1 MPDKSSFNIRFE
13 RLGPLPII
21 NRFLDRLGLDQIL
34 EKYVPTNDRRA
45 KLPYSQGL
53 GILLRSILVE
63 REPIYRQQEV
73 VEGFA
78 PSAFRI
84 PEGALK
90 NISDDQIGRALDRLF
105 NADRGSLLTACMVNA
120 VREFK
125 VSLKELH
132 NDSTSI
138 RLFGQYSQ
146 AKGRTIR
153 GRKAPWITYG
163 HSKDH
168 RPDLK
173 QILYILTTNTDGG
186 IPVQFRCE
194 NGNTNDAITHVET
207 WKTLRDLYGGP
218 DFLYVADSKLCALDN
233 MQTIDGM
240 GGRFVTV
247 LPRTRLEDRYFRKRV
262 QENEIPWETVW
273 DKPNPR
279 KKKYGPRD
287 VWKVHRDPIPS
298 QEVWPITWVYSNL
311 LALHQGRRREENIH
325 AASGELSKLRQKL
338 TGSRPRIKT
347 KFAANQKVQ
356 AILSHFRVKEFV
368 KVKVLEYEDP
378 EYKQETPGRPGPET
392 RYLREVHQRITI
404 RFEVDEEAVQKEK
417 KSDGMYPLL
426 TNDKTL
432 TPRQVLEAHKR
443 QPKIERRFQDLKSV
457 FEIAPVFLK
466 NEGRIEAL
474 FFLYFLVL
482 LVESLIEREIRQA
495 MAREGIDQLPL
506 YPEARKCKRPSAS
519 RILELFTLAQRV
531 ILEDRSGERQVFE
544 HSFTDLQVQILNL
557 LGVPMALFRR
567 A

>member
-1 MPDKSSFNIRFE
+1 
-13 RLGPLPII
+13 
-21 NRFLDRLGLDQIL
+21 
-34 EKYVPTNDRRA
+34 
-45 KLPYSQGL
+45 
-53 GILLRSILVE
+53 
-63 REPIYRQQEV
+63 
-73 VEGFA
+73 
-78 PSAFRI
+78 
-84 PEGALK
+84 
-90 NISDDQIGRALDRLF
+90 
-105 NADRGSLLTACMVNA
+105 
-120 VREFK
+120 
-125 VSLKELH
+125 LKELH

>member
-1 MPDKSSFNIRFE
+1 
-13 RLGPLPII
+13 
-21 NRFLDRLGLDQIL
+21 
-34 EKYVPTNDRRA
+34 
-45 KLPYSQGL
+45 
-53 GILLRSILVE
+53 
-63 REPIYRQQEV
+63 
-73 VEGFA
+73 
-78 PSAFRI
+78 
-84 PEGALK
+84 
-90 NISDDQIGRALDRLF
+90 
-105 NADRGSLLTACMVNA
+105 
-120 VREFK
+120 
-125 VSLKELH
+125 
-132 NDSTSI
+132 
-138 RLFGQYSQ
+138 
-146 AKGRTIR
+146 
-153 GRKAPWITYG
+153 
-163 HSKDH
+163 
-168 RPDLK
+168 
-173 QILYILTTNTDGG
+173 
-186 IPVQFRCE
+186 
-194 NGNTNDAITHVET
+194 
-207 WKTLRDLYGGP
+207 
-218 DFLYVADSKLCALDN
+218 

>member
-1 MPDKSSFNIRFE
+1 MPDEQSFSIRLE
-13 RLGPLPII
+13 RLGPLPLI
-21 NRFLDRLGLDQIL
+21 NHFLDRLGLDQLL

-45 KLPYSQGL
+45 KLPYALGL

-84 PEGALK
+84 SRTAMKHL
-90 NISDDQIGRALDRLF
+90 SDDQIGRSLDRLF

-120 VREFK
+120 VRGFGI
-125 VSLKELH
+125 SLKELH

-153 GRKAPWITYG
+153 GRRAPWITYG

-173 QILYILTTNTDGG
+173 QILFILTTNVDGG

-194 NGNTNDAITHVET
+194 DGNTNDAITHVET
-207 WKTLRDLYGGP
+207 WKTLRDLNGGP

-233 MQTIDGM
+233 MRTINDL
-240 GGRFVTV
+240 GGRFITV
-247 LPRTRLEDRYFRKRV
+247 LPRTRQEDRQFRQWV
-262 QENEIPWETVW
+262 QEHEVPWVTVW

-279 KKKYGPRD
+279 RKYGPRD
-287 VWKVHRDPIPS
+287 VWKVYRHVVPS
-298 QEVWPITWVYSNL
+298 YEVWPITWVYSSL
-311 LALHQGRRREENIH
+311 LAIHQGRRRQENIL
-325 AASGELSKLRQKL
+325 AASDELSKLREKL
-338 TGSRPRIKT
+338 AGPRPRIKT
-347 KFAANQKVQ
+347 KFAANQKIQ
-356 AILSHFRVKEFV
+356 AILSQYHVKEYL

-378 EYKQETPGRPGPET
+378 QFKQETPGRPGPDT
-392 RYLREVHQRITI
+392 RYLKESRQRLTI
-404 RFEVDEEAVQKEK
+404 RTEVDEEAVLWDQ

-426 TNDKTL
+426 TNDKSL
-432 TPRQVLEAHKR
+432 TPTQVFEAHKR
-443 QPKIERRFQDLKSV
+443 QPKIERRFQDVKSV

-482 LVESLIEREIRQA
+482 LVEALVERELRLA
-495 MAREGIDQLPL
+495 MERNKIDQLPL
-506 YPEARKCKRPSAS
+506 YPEARFCRRPTAP
-519 RILELFTLAQRV
+519 RIFELFTLAQRI
-531 ILEDRSGERQVFE
+531 ILKDGAEERQIFE
-544 HSFTDLQVQILNL
+544 HKFTELQIQVLKL
-557 LGVPMALFRR
+557 LGVPMAAYRR

>member
-1 MPDKSSFNIRFE
+1 MPDEQSFSIRLE

-21 NRFLDRLGLDQIL
+21 NHFLDRLGIDQLL

-45 KLPYSQGL
+45 KLPYSLGL

-63 REPIYRQQEV
+63 REPIYRQQEI

-78 PSAFRI
+78 PAAFRI
-84 PEGALK
+84 SRIAMKHL
-90 NISDDQIGRALDRLF
+90 SDDHIGRSLDRLF

-120 VREFK
+120 VREFGI
-125 VSLKELH
+125 SLKELH

-138 RLFGQYSQ
+138 ALFGQYPQ

-153 GRKAPWITYG
+153 GRRAPWVTYG

-173 QILYILTTNTDGG
+173 QILFILTTNVDGG

-194 NGNTNDAITHVET
+194 DGNTNDAVTHVDT
-207 WKTLRDLYGGP
+207 WKTLRDLNGGP

-233 MQTIDGM
+233 MRTIHEQ

-247 LPRTRLEDRYFRKRV
+247 LPRTRLEDRQFRKWV
-262 QENEIPWETVW
+262 QQNEVPWETVW

-279 KKKYGPRD
+279 KKYGPRD
-287 VWKVHRDPIPS
+287 VWKVYRDQVPS
-298 QEVWPITWVYSNL
+298 QEVWPIIWVNSSL
-311 LALHQGRRREENIH
+311 LALHQGNRRRENIH
-325 AASGELSKLRQKL
+325 AASEELLALRKKLS
-338 TGSRPRIKT
+338 GPRPRIKT
-347 KFAANQKVQ
+347 KFAADQKVQ
-356 AILSHFRVKEFV
+356 TILSQYRVNEYL
-368 KVKVLEYEDP
+368 KVKVIEYEDP
-378 EYKQETPGRPGPET
+378 QFTQETPGRPGPET

-404 RFEVDEEAVQKEK
+404 RFEVDEDAVVRDQ

-443 QPKIERRFQDLKSV
+443 QPKIERRFQDVKSV

-482 LVESLIEREIRQA
+482 LVESLVERELRLA
-495 MAREGIDQLPL
+495 MERDKIEDLPL
-506 YPEARKCKRPSAS
+506 YPEARLCRRPTAP
-519 RILELFTLAQRV
+519 RIFELFTLAQRIV
-531 ILEDRSGERQVFE
+531 LKEGTEERQIFE
-544 HSFTDLQVQILNL
+544 HKFTELQIQVLKL
-557 LGVPMALFRR
+557 LSVPSAAYRR

>member
-1 MPDKSSFNIRFE
+1 MPEEQSFSIRLE

-21 NRFLDRLGLDQIL
+21 NHFLDRLGLDRLL
-34 EKYVPTNDRRA
+34 EKYVPTNDSRA
-45 KLPYSQGL
+45 KLLYSLGL

-78 PSAFRI
+78 PAAFRI
-84 PEGALK
+84 SRNAMKHL
-90 NISDDQIGRALDRLF
+90 SDDQIGRSLDRLF
-105 NADRGSLLTACMVNA
+105 IADRGSLLTACMVNA
-120 VREFK
+120 VREFGIA
-125 VSLKELH
+125 LKELH

-138 RLFGQYSQ
+138 ALCGQYPQ

-153 GRKAPWITYG
+153 GRRAPWITYG

-173 QILYILTTNTDGG
+173 QILFILTTNIDGG

-194 NGNTNDAITHVET
+194 DGNTNDAVTHVET
-207 WKTLRDLYGGP
+207 WKTLRDLNGGP

-233 MQTIDGM
+233 MRTINDL

-247 LPRTRLEDRYFRKRV
+247 LPRTRLEDRQFRKWV
-262 QENEIPWETVW
+262 QENEVPWETVW

-279 KKKYGPRD
+279 KKYGPRD
-287 VWKVHRDPIPS
+287 VWKVYRDHVPS
-298 QEVWPITWVYSNL
+298 HEVWPIIWVYSSL
-311 LALHQGRRREENIH
+311 LALHQGSRRRENIH
-325 AASGELSKLRQKL
+325 AASEELLELRKKL
-338 TGSRPRIKT
+338 TGPRPRIKT

-356 AILSHFRVKEFV
+356 AILSQYRVKEYL

-378 EYKQETPGRPGPET
+378 QYTQETPGRPGPDT
-392 RYLREVHQRITI
+392 RYLREVHRRITI
-404 RFEVDEEAVQKEK
+404 RFEVDEDAVVRDQ

-443 QPKIERRFQDLKSV
+443 QPKIERRFQDVKSV

-482 LVESLIEREIRQA
+482 LVESLVERELRLA
-495 MAREGIDQLPL
+495 MERDKIEELPL
-506 YPEARKCKRPSAS
+506 YPEARLCRRPTAP
-519 RILELFTLAQRV
+519 RIFELFTMAQRIV
-531 ILEDRSGERQVFE
+531 LKDGSEERQIFE
-544 HSFTDLQVQILNL
+544 HKFTELQLQVLKL
-557 LGVPMALFRR
+557 LGVPSAAYRR

>member
-1 MPDKSSFNIRFE
+1 MPDEQSFSIRLE
-13 RLGPLPII
+13 RLGPLSLI
-21 NRFLDRLGLDQIL
+21 NHFLDRLGLDQLL

-45 KLPYSQGL
+45 KLPYALGL

-84 PEGALK
+84 SRTAMKHL
-90 NISDDQIGRALDRLF
+90 SDDQIGRSLDRLF

-120 VREFK
+120 VRGFGI
-125 VSLKELH
+125 SLKELH

-138 RLFGQYSQ
+138 RLFGQYPQ

-153 GRKAPWITYG
+153 GRRAPWITYG

-173 QILYILTTNTDGG
+173 QILFILTTNVDGG

-194 NGNTNDAITHVET
+194 DGNTNDAITHVET
-207 WKTLRDLYGGP
+207 WKTLRDLNGGP

-233 MQTIDGM
+233 MRTINDL
-240 GGRFVTV
+240 GGRFITV
-247 LPRTRLEDRYFRKRV
+247 LPRTRQEDRQFRQWV
-262 QENEIPWETVW
+262 QEHEVPWVTVW

-279 KKKYGPRD
+279 RKYGPRD
-287 VWKVHRDPIPS
+287 VWKVYRHVVPS
-298 QEVWPITWVYSNL
+298 YEVWPITWVYSSL
-311 LALHQGRRREENIH
+311 LAIHQGRRRQENIL
-325 AASGELSKLRQKL
+325 AASDELSKLREKL
-338 TGSRPRIKT
+338 AGPRPRIKT
-347 KFAANQKVQ
+347 KFAANQKIQ
-356 AILSHFRVKEFV
+356 AILSQYHVKEYL

-378 EYKQETPGRPGPET
+378 QFKQETPGRPGPDT
-392 RYLREVHQRITI
+392 RYLKESRQRLTI
-404 RFEVDEEAVQKEK
+404 RTEVDEEAVLWDQ

-426 TNDKTL
+426 TNDKSL
-432 TPRQVLEAHKR
+432 TPTQVFEAHKR
-443 QPKIERRFQDLKSV
+443 QPKIERRFQDVKSV

-482 LVESLIEREIRQA
+482 LVEALVERELRLA
-495 MAREGIDQLPL
+495 MERNKIDQLPL
-506 YPEARKCKRPSAS
+506 YPEARFCRRPTAP
-519 RILELFTLAQRV
+519 RIFELFTLAQRI
-531 ILEDRSGERQVFE
+531 ILKDGAEERQIFE
-544 HSFTDLQVQILNL
+544 HKFTELQIQVLKL
-557 LGVPMALFRR
+557 LGVPMAAYRR

>member
-1 MPDKSSFNIRFE
+1 MPDEQSFSIRLE
-13 RLGPLPII
+13 RLGPLPLI
-21 NRFLDRLGLDQIL
+21 NHFLDRLGLDQLL

-45 KLPYSQGL
+45 KLPYALGL

-84 PEGALK
+84 SRTAMKHL
-90 NISDDQIGRALDRLF
+90 SDDQIGRSLDRLF

-120 VREFK
+120 VRGFGI
-125 VSLKELH
+125 SLKELH

-138 RLFGQYSQ
+138 RLFGQYPQ

-153 GRKAPWITYG
+153 GRRAPWITYG

-173 QILYILTTNTDGG
+173 QILFILTTNVDGG

-194 NGNTNDAITHVET
+194 DGNTNDAITHVET
-207 WKTLRDLYGGP
+207 WKTLRDLNGGP

-233 MQTIDGM
+233 MRTINDL
-240 GGRFVTV
+240 GGRFITV
-247 LPRTRLEDRYFRKRV
+247 LPRTRQEDRQFRQWV
-262 QENEIPWETVW
+262 QEHEVPWVTVW

-279 KKKYGPRD
+279 RKYGPRD
-287 VWKVHRDPIPS
+287 VWKVYRHVVPS
-298 QEVWPITWVYSNL
+298 YEVWPITWVYSSL
-311 LALHQGRRREENIH
+311 LAIHQGRRRQENIL
-325 AASGELSKLRQKL
+325 AASDELSKLREKL
-338 TGSRPRIKT
+338 AGPRPRIKT
-347 KFAANQKVQ
+347 KFAANQKIQ
-356 AILSHFRVKEFV
+356 AILSQYHVKEYL

-378 EYKQETPGRPGPET
+378 QFKQETPGRPGPDT
-392 RYLREVHQRITI
+392 RYLKESRQRLTI
-404 RFEVDEEAVQKEK
+404 RTEVDEEAVLRDQ

-426 TNDKTL
+426 TNDKSL
-432 TPRQVLEAHKR
+432 TPTQVFEAHKR
-443 QPKIERRFQDLKSV
+443 QPKIERRFQDVKSV

-482 LVESLIEREIRQA
+482 LVEALVERELRLA
-495 MAREGIDQLPL
+495 MERNKIDQLPL
-506 YPEARKCKRPSAS
+506 YPEARFCRRPTAP
-519 RILELFTLAQRV
+519 RIFELFTLAQRI
-531 ILEDRSGERQVFE
+531 ILKDGAEERQIFE
-544 HSFTDLQVQILNL
+544 HKFTELQIQVLKL
-557 LGVPMALFRR
+557 LGVPMAAYRR